1 MILNKQIGVF
11 LNLVHNKFKQY
22 VSEIFEDQGY
32 NITPEQFVVM
42 DTLWDEGTL
51 TQQEIADIVMKD
63 KNSIVKLVD
72 GLERRDLV
80 RRLSNPKDRRQ
91 NLIEVTDYAMSI
103 KEKVTELAMEA
114 VDHIIKGIP
123 KEQMKTFIVV
133 LSKMADNMNN
143 DVNLLELAQ
152 RFPTKIKKS
161 EE

>member
-1 MILNKQIGVF
+1 
-11 LNLVHNKFKQY
+11 
-22 VSEIFEDQGY
+22 
-32 NITPEQFVVM
+32 M

-72 GLERRDLV
+72 GLEKRNLV
-80 RRLSNPKDRRQ
+80 KRVSNPKDRRQ

-103 KEKVTELAMEA
+103 RERVTELAMEA
-114 VDHIIKGIP
+114 VDRIIKGIP
-123 KEQMKTFIVV
+123 KEQMNTFIVV